1 MTPSRYLSDHVLWC
15 SFLSRAASSSL
26 VDSPAAA
33 PTAAAGS
40 ALSSSRV
47 EAVGSS
53 PVAARGPSRHRLL
66 PRPVHLSRRM
76 DVDARVR
83 RPDRSMSTREPRPTR
98 DGGPGRPAATVARIG
113 NDPSGSST
121 DERLSYLYL
130 TRTHHQDAPRRS
142 APHLTKAIATSSRA
156 LASETSLCTSCRFD
170 TSSPAP
176 RWCATRSIR
185 VIPLHRRPHAHP
197 PCHLGTPPADHKH
210 VRSPQAA
217 GAYYAPAAYKVYE
230 AESAVTAAEYALHAL
245 NARIKSVRDA
255 HPTPSALGQI
265 SILPP
270 VPRCAQYPSR

>member
-1 MTPSRYLSDHVLWC
+1 
-15 SFLSRAASSSL
+15 
-26 VDSPAAA
+26 
-33 PTAAAGS
+33 
-40 ALSSSRV
+40 
-47 EAVGSS
+47 
-53 PVAARGPSRHRLL
+53 
-66 PRPVHLSRRM
+66 
-76 DVDARVR
+76 
-83 RPDRSMSTREPRPTR
+83 MSTRGYADRIDRCPPASLGPRGTGAR
-98 DGGPGRPAATVARIG
+98 GGPRRPSRALAMTLRARAPT
-113 NDPSGSST
+113 NDCRIEDSII
-121 DERLSYLYL
+121 
-130 TRTHHQDAPRRS
+130 RRS
-142 APHLTKAIATSSRA
+142 SDVVHHHLTKAIATSSRA

-185 VIPLHRRPHAHP
+185 VILLHRRPHASP

-230 AESAVTAAEYALHAL
+230 AESAVTAAEDALHAL
-245 NARIKSVRDA
+245 NARIKSVRDT

>member
-26 VDSPAAA
+26 VDSLTA

-40 ALSSSRV
+40 TLPSSRV

-66 PRPVHLSRRM
+66 PRPVHPSRRM
-76 DVDARVR
+76 DDDARVR

-121 DERLSYLYL
+121 DEGLMSYL
-130 TRTHHQDAPRRS
+130 TRTPRSEDSTHH
-142 APHLTKAIATSSRA
+142 HLTKAIATTSRA
-156 LASETSLCTSCRFD
+156 LASETSVCTSCRFD

-185 VIPLHRRPHAHP
+185 VILLHRRHP
-197 PCHLGTPPADHKH
+197 
-210 VRSPQAA
+210 RSP
-217 GAYYAPAAYKVYE
+217 
-230 AESAVTAAEYALHAL
+230 S
-245 NARIKSVRDA
+245 
-255 HPTPSALGQI
+255 
-265 SILPP
+265 LPP
-270 VPRCAQYPSR
+270 WHTTC